1 MTHLETELRLLK
13 ENITKMWRLVIN
25 QLQEAQVAI
34 ETFDK
39 GIVGEIQANE
49 KRVDAYELKID
60 MDCENILAL
69 LNPVANDLRFVL
81 SVLKINYNLERIGD
95 YAKGIAKILKDSDH
109 PFNADALEK
118 THINEMFSTSL
129 KMLNYALESFEKEDN
144 QLVRNIFKMDS
155 SLDKVNKNANRIIA
169 ELIQQY
175 PNETEANLNLLSI
188 IRKLERV
195 GDQTKNISEEIIFSI
210 EAKVV
215 RHSKN
220 KD

>member
-1 MTHLETELRLLK
+1 
-13 ENITKMWRLVIN
+13 
-25 QLQEAQVAI
+25 
-34 ETFDK
+34 
-39 GIVGEIQANE
+39 
-49 KRVDAYELKID
+49 
-60 MDCENILAL
+60 
-69 LNPVANDLRFVL
+69 
-81 SVLKINYNLERIGD
+81 
-95 YAKGIAKILKDSDH
+95 
-109 PFNADALEK
+109 
-118 THINEMFSTSL
+118 
-129 KMLNYALESFEKEDN
+129 MLNYALESFEKEDN